1 MMIRLLLFAGAREV
15 IGQEQVEI
23 PMDDEATVGDLRQL
37 LVEQYPELLSLMEAS
52 TISVDQDYATDEK
65 VLYHDAEVGLIPPV
79 SGG

>member
-23 PMDDEATVGDLRQL
+23 SMDDEATVGDLRQL

-65 VLYHDAEVGLIPPV
+65 LLYHDAEVGLIPPV